1 MRKFTILLAVS
12 ALAVTCGWMTANM
25 SSAATNEPDNS
36 WTSNIS
42 GTSAAALPTPTPDTN
57 PELDFTIVN
66 KTGYAIKK
74 LYIGVASQK
83 DWADD
88 DEVLK
93 GRKFADGASYEI
105 TFHPKTAAK
114 KWDIMV
120 EWADGSPN
128 EEWLNLNLTKIE
140 KITLKYNK
148 AKDETTAE
156 IQ

>member
-1 MRKFTILLAVS
+1 MRKLIFLLAVS
-12 ALAVTCGWMTANM
+12 VVGVTCVWLTANI
-25 SSAATNEPDNS
+25 SSAAADKPDTS
-36 WTSNIS
+36 WTSNIWD
-42 GTSAAALPTPTPDTN
+42 TSAAALPTPTPDSN

-66 KTGYAIKK
+66 KTGYPIKK
-74 LYIGVASQK
+74 LYIGVASSK

-93 GRKFADGASYEI
+93 GRKFADGASYDI
-105 TFHPKTAAK
+105 KFQPKAMAK

-120 EWADGSPN
+120 EWADGSAN
-128 EEWLNLNLTKIE
+128 DEWLNLNLTKIE

>member
-1 MRKFTILLAVS
+1 MRKLIFLLAVS
-12 ALAVTCGWMTANM
+12 ALGITCGWLATNI
-25 SSAATNEPDNS
+25 SSAAANKSDTS
-36 WTSNIS
+36 WTSNIFS
-42 GTSAAALPTPTPDTN
+42 TSAAALPMPTPESN
-57 PELDFTIVN
+57 PDLDFTLVN

-74 LYIGVASQK
+74 VYIGTASSK

-93 GRKFADGASYEI
+93 GRKFPDGASFDI
-105 TFHPKTAAK
+105 KFHPKATAK

-120 EWADGSPN
+120 EWADGSAN
-128 EEWLNLNLTKIE
+128 DEWLNLNLTKIE

>member
-1 MRKFTILLAVS
+1 MRKLIILLAVS
-12 ALAVTCGWMTANM
+12 ALGVTCGWLTANM
-25 SSAATNEPDNS
+25 SSAATNEPDNG
-36 WTSNIS
+36 WTLNIS
-42 GTSAAALPTPTPDTN
+42 GTSAAAFPTPTPASN
-57 PELDFTIVN
+57 PDLDFTIVN
-66 KTGYAIKK
+66 KTGYPIKK
-74 LYIGVASQK
+74 LYIGVSSQK
-83 DWADD
+83 DWADV

-105 TFHPKTAAK
+105 TFHPKATSK

-120 EWADGSPN
+120 EWADGSPS

>member
-1 MRKFTILLAVS
+1 M
-12 ALAVTCGWMTANM
+12 
-25 SSAATNEPDNS
+25 
-36 WTSNIS
+36 
-42 GTSAAALPTPTPDTN
+42 PTPESNPD
-57 PELDFTIVN
+57 LDFTLVN

-74 LYIGVASQK
+74 VYIGVASSK

-93 GRKFADGASYEI
+93 GRKFPDGASFDI
-105 TFHPKTAAK
+105 KFHPKAMAK

-120 EWADGSPN
+120 EWADGSAN
-128 EEWLNLNLTKIE
+128 DEWLNLNLTKIE

>member
-1 MRKFTILLAVS
+1 MRKLIFLLAVS
-12 ALAVTCGWMTANM
+12 ALGVTCASLAANI
-25 SSAATNEPDNS
+25 SSAEANKPDTS

-42 GTSAAALPTPTPDTN
+42 STAAAALPMPTPESN
-57 PELDFTIVN
+57 PDLDFTLVN

-74 LYIGVASQK
+74 VYIGVASSK

-93 GRKFADGASYEI
+93 GRKFADGASFDI
-105 TFHPKTAAK
+105 KFHPKATAK

-128 EEWLNLNLTKIE
+128 DEWLNLNLTKIE

>member
-1 MRKFTILLAVS
+1 M
-12 ALAVTCGWMTANM
+12 
-25 SSAATNEPDNS
+25 
-36 WTSNIS
+36 
-42 GTSAAALPTPTPDTN
+42 
-57 PELDFTIVN
+57 
-66 KTGYAIKK
+66 
-74 LYIGVASQK
+74 ASQK

-105 TFHPKTAAK
+105 TFHPKAAAK